1 MEAETGHAIFQDYP
15 EYICVFCLVLA
26 AIYAFA
32 NLYFA
37 QL

>member
-15 EYICVFCLVLA
+15 EYIRVFRLVLA
-26 AIYAFA
+26 AIYAFE